1 METYLLSWETDIK
14 SLTKSIKTIQQGLGV
29 TEVILI
35 RVPREDLWDKRPKGA
50 SHGCFEGKAF
60 WAEGMASVNAH

>member
-1 METYLLSWETDIK
+1 M
-14 SLTKSIKTIQQGLGV
+14 

-35 RVPREDLWDKRPKGA
+35 RVPRGSLQEERFEGA
-50 SHGCFEGKAF
+50 SHGCFGGKAF